1 MAERKRKQRG
11 QATIE
16 FVLSW
21 AGVLLPA
28 TFAIIYTSE
37 LLWIWHSVN
46 DFTRQ
51 GAGYAAKHCWMNDAT
66 NVTNFMKANVPP
78 MIDRDKFQNGPVE
91 IHVNYFGTD
100 PASGQVIP
108 FTCDTECSTSCIPDT
123 VQVSVTNYQFATF
136 LTALGLPPVSIP
148 DFQTSMPME
157 SAGCDPEQGVC
168 QP

>member
-1 MAERKRKQRG
+1 MAERRNQRG
-11 QATIE
+11 QATVE

-28 TFAIIYTSE
+28 TFALIFTSQ

-51 GAGYAAKHCWMNDAT
+51 GAGYAAKHCWMNSAS
-66 NVTNFMKANVPP
+66 NVTDFMKANVPA
-78 MIDRDKFQNGPVE
+78 MIDQSQFQSGPVQ
-91 IHVNYFGTD
+91 ISVSYFGTD

-123 VQVSVTNYQFATF
+123 VSVSVTGYEFRAF
-136 LTALGLPPVSIP
+136 LTSLGLPPVSLP
-148 DFQTSMPME
+148 DFKTSMPME

-168 QP
+168 LP